1 MQNRIDEIIFNSEH
15 EHDMCY
21 LIGRAVIELSGEQQ
35 PVTPSTLAHK
45 LRNMADDER
54 DDDRVLL
61 YWRARK
67 AITPARQ
74 NVRSLCHQVSIP

>member
-21 LIGRAVIELSGEQQ
+21 LIGRAVIELSGEHE
-35 PVTPSTLAHK
+35 PVTPSTLSHK
-45 LRNMADDER
+45 LRTMADDER

-74 NVRSLCHQVSIP
+74 HVRSPCRLVSVP